1 MYINYVIQS
10 SLKEEITS
18 QRPWLTYEEKKVSV
32 QIVQS

>member
-18 QRPWLTYEEKKVSV
+18 QRPWLTYEEKKFA
-32 QIVQS
+32 IVQS